1 MHKLTNKNQSE
12 KFINWII
19 NNKNSKL
26 FKVGINSKKYKILKD
41 KTLKASMILFNSQ
54 SSQRINIKK
63 IGVIKVPYFS
73 FGNISS
79 VQMWDL
85 EDLFLF
91 SYYSINR
98 KLYDQ
103 AYDLGANIGL
113 HSVILSKCKYKKIK
127 SYEPDPF
134 HINQLKKN
142 FRKNK
147 TKNVHLF
154 QKAIFDK
161 TKTVYFNRI
170 LGNTQS
176 SHINYAKENPYGKI
190 VKIKVKT
197 IDFKKV
203 IPKKK
208 TLIKMDIENVEGK
221 VLKRTTKIDWV
232 NIDAFVEVGNYKNAK
247 TIYQHMKKI
256 SVNIFAH
263 KIKWKKVK
271 SLKDMPI
278 SYKEGLIFIS
288 LKKQIP
294 SMQ

>member
-1 MHKLTNKNQSE
+1 MHKLTNKNRSE

-41 KTLKASMILFNSQ
+41 KTLEASMILFNSK
-54 SSQRINIKK
+54 SSQKINIKK
-63 IGVIKVPYFS
+63 IGLIKVPYFS

-134 HINQLKKN
+134 HIKQLKKN

-154 QKAIFDK
+154 QKAIFNK

-176 SHINYAKENPYGKI
+176 SHINNAKENPYGKI

-221 VLKRTTKIDWV
+221 VLRRTTKIDWV
-232 NIDAFVEVGNYKNAK
+232 NIDAFVEVGNYQNAK

-288 LKKQIP
+288 MKKQIP

>member
-26 FKVGINSKKYKILKD
+26 FKVGINSKKYKFLKD

-176 SHINYAKENPYGKI
+176 SHINNAKENPYGKI